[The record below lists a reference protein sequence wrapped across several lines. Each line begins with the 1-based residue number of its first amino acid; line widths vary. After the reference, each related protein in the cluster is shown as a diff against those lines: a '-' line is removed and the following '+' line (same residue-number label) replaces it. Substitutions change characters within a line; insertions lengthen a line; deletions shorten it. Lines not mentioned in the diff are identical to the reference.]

1 MNKKPPQII
10 AALHLPPFPG
20 SNHPDRRSLPAI
32 RDYALRNVEYA
43 VKAGVTGLYLQDLG
57 DHPVAPNIPTHVVAG
72 VAAVGSAIR
81 SAFPDLYLGVCL
93 MGHGAREPLAI
104 AQAIGAQFVRL
115 KVYVG
120 VMVKSEGLLQGCAYE
135 AIQYRAQLGAED
147 ILILADVYDRTGS
160 PLGQIPLAEETRWA
174 ATFGRAD
181 GLILTGQAFAET
193 LQMVADVRQAK
204 LDVPLLIGGGVNEKN
219 IGQALKA
226 ADSVIVS
233 TAFKPIGGWTR
244 ESLQADWDPVKIQA
258 FVAASNL

>member
-1 MNKKPPQII
+1 MIKNPPKII

-20 SNHPDRRSLPAI
+20 SNHPDSRSLPEI
-32 RDYALRNVEYA
+32 RDYALRNAEYA

-57 DHPVAPNIPTHVVAG
+57 DHPVAPNVPTHVVAG
-72 VAAVGSAIR
+72 VSAVGTALR
-81 SAFPDLYLGVCL
+81 AAFPDITLGVCL
-93 MGHGAREPLAI
+93 MSHGAREPLAI

-147 ILILADVYDRTGS
+147 IAILADVYDRTGS
-160 PLGQIPLAEETRWA
+160 PLGPMPLAEEARWA

-181 GLILTGQAFAET
+181 GLILTGQSFAET
-193 LQMVADVRQAK
+193 LEMAAEVRQVK
-204 LDVPLLIGGGVNEKN
+204 LNVPVLIGGGVSDKN
-219 IGQALKA
+219 VDQALRA

-233 TAFKPIGGWTR
+233 TAFKPVGGWTR
-244 ESLQADWDPVKIQA
+244 ESLQADWDPAKIQA
-258 FVAASNL
+258 FVAASSK